1 MALKFKYDF
10 AMYHKDINNYGLQ
23 LTWEKIL
30 NQQTDE
36 ILDSVFWSDYYEEGL
51 AYLNKNAKKEKG
63 QYYTPADVA
72 NVMADFY
79 VEFNGQNICDICC
92 GTGNLILSVFQ
103 LMTKEKVRQVILQHN
118 LYLYDID
125 KTALMICKALICNE
139 YGTDLEEHI
148 NVVIGDFLN
157 PDIHLPKNA
166 RVISNPPYGKLAE
179 PYNTIIQK
187 TTKELYS
194 SFIEKI
200 VLEAEECVIISPH
213 SYMGG
218 NKFADLRS
226 LLRNYRIDIY
236 SFDNVPCNIFNGVK
250 KGIFNSNSANSVRAS
265 ILVKYNNQKSGIK
278 VSEFLRFETA
288 ERAQIL
294 NKVFLR
300 TTLND
305 DINSANSEGI
315 FYRLRHGSPV
325 NWLNSKHT
333 VKDLCSK
340 EPTAYEI
347 ITPNSCRY
355 YMCGV
360 KRNLSR
366 TGKYTLYAKDED
378 SFYILYGIL
387 NSSYCYYFQRA
398 TNGGITYPMELLMN
412 CPIPEQKDIDMM
424 ALRAQV
430 DKMIKEEDKYLT
442 LKKNAGV
449 YQENVKFSEKYRQ
462 ELNNIF
468 SPAFGEDKYDFVGIH
483 SNKYFIE

>member
-1 MALKFKYDF
+1 MILKSKYDF
-10 AMYHKDINNYGLQ
+10 IMYHRDIDNYGLE

-36 ILDSVFWSDYYEEGL
+36 MLDSIFWSDYYEEGL
-51 AYLNKNAKKEKG
+51 AYLNKDAKKEKG
-63 QYYTPADVA
+63 QYYTPMDVA

-79 VEFNGQNICDICC
+79 LDFKGQNICDVCC
-92 GTGNLILSVFQ
+92 GTGNLILSAFG
-103 LMTKEKVRQVILQHN
+103 LMGKELTRQVILQRN

-125 KTALMICKALICNE
+125 ETALMICKALICNE
-139 YGTDLEEHI
+139 YGADLKDYI
-148 NVVIGDFLN
+148 NVVIGNFLS
-157 PDIHLPKNA
+157 PDIHLPKSA
-166 RVISNPPYGKLAE
+166 KVISNPPYGKMTE
-179 PYNTIIQK
+179 PYNTVIQK
-187 TTKELYS
+187 NTKELYS

-226 LLRNYRIDIY
+226 FLRKHRIDIY

-250 KGIFNSNSANSVRAS
+250 KGVFNTNSANSVRAS
-265 ILVKYNNQKSGIK
+265 ILVKYNSQEREVKI
-278 VSEFLRFETA
+278 SEFLRFETA
-288 ERAQIL
+288 ERTRIL
-294 NKVFLR
+294 NKNFLR
-300 TTLND
+300 TTLNN
-305 DINSANSEGI
+305 DIGSLNGEEI
-315 FYRLRHGSPV
+315 FYRLRRGSPV
-325 NWLNSKHT
+325 KWLNTKNKI
-333 VKDLCSK
+333 KDLCSK
-340 EPTAYEI
+340 KETAYKI
-347 ITPNSCRY
+347 VAPNSCRY

-360 KRNLSR
+360 KRDLSR

-424 ALRAQV
+424 ALHAQV
-430 DKMIKEEDKYLT
+430 DKMIKEEDKYLA

-449 YQENVKFSEKYRQ
+449 YQENVKFPTECRQ
-462 ELNNIF
+462 ELNDIF
-468 SPAFGEDKYDFVGIH
+468 SPAFGEDKYDFTCIH
-483 SNKYFIE
+483 SNKYLIE